1 MNKQLTEWFNKC
13 YEIWPNHKRKR
24 GRDSAKFE
32 IKIKDVENGV
42 LISESFTGTCYP
54 PNTDVATLHSEVA
67 AIANVVWTQ
76 SVKDAYA
83 AAFPIQPMP

>member
-1 MNKQLTEWFNKC
+1 MAITKQTEASSIEVVGEFK
-13 YEIWPNHKRKR
+13 EINYK
-24 GRDSAKFE
+24 E
-32 IKIKDVENGV
+32 KIKVLEDGV

-54 PNTDVATLHSEVA
+54 PNTDVATLNSEVA

-83 AAFPIQPMP
+83 AAFPTEPIPEE

>member
-1 MNKQLTEWFNKC
+1 MAITKQTETSSIEVVGEFK
-13 YEIWPNHKRKR
+13 EINYK
-24 GRDSAKFE
+24 E
-32 IKIKDVENGV
+32 KIKVLEDGV

-54 PNTDVATLHSEVA
+54 PNTDVATLNSEVA

-83 AAFPIQPMP
+83 AAFPTEPMPE

>member
-1 MNKQLTEWFNKC
+1 MPITKQTETSSIEGGGEFK
-13 YEIWPNHKRKR
+13 EINYK
-24 GRDSAKFE
+24 E
-32 IKIKDVENGV
+32 KIKVLENGV
-42 LISESFTGTCYP
+42 LISESFAGTCYP
-54 PNTDVATLHSEVA
+54 PNTDVATLNSEVA

>member
-1 MNKQLTEWFNKC
+1 MAITKQTEASSIEVVGEFK
-13 YEIWPNHKRKR
+13 EINYR
-24 GRDSAKFE
+24 E
-32 IKIKDVENGV
+32 KIKVLENGV

-54 PNTDVATLHSEVA
+54 PNTDVATLNSEVA

-83 AAFPIQPMP
+83 AAFPTEPMPEN

>member
-1 MNKQLTEWFNKC
+1 MAITKQTETSSIEVVGEFK
-13 YEIWPNHKRKR
+13 EINYK
-24 GRDSAKFE
+24 E
-32 IKIKDVENGV
+32 KIKVLENGV

-54 PNTDVATLHSEVA
+54 PNTDVATLNSEVA